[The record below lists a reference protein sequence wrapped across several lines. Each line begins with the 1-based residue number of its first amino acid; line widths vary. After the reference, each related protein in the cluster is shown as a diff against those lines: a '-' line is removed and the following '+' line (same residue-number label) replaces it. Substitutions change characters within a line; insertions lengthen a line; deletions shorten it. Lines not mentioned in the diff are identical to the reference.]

1 MTEPA
6 PVVRIVDD
14 DVSFLKAVARMLRA
28 SGFVVKTFASAV
40 EFLARPEL
48 DVPGCVLVDLQMPG
62 LSGRD
67 LQEALAKAGHLL
79 PVIFLS
85 GHGDIPTTVQVMRGG
100 AEDFLTKLAPKEE
113 LIDAVKRALTRDASE
128 RAERARLVALRAPFA
143 ALTPRELEVLKHVV
157 RGRLNKQI
165 AYDLGIHERTVK
177 LHRTAIT
184 TKLGVHSTAELTKLW
199 IEVGLEAIEKEKKH
213 LNRSKRR
220 EQRNEDR
227 LG

>member
-1 MTEPA
+1 VTDMA
-6 PVVRIVDD
+6 PIVRIVDD
-14 DVSFLKAVARMLRA
+14 DVSFLTAVARMLRA
-28 SGFVVKTFASAV
+28 SGFVVKTFTSAV

-62 LSGRD
+62 LSGLD
-67 LQEALAKAGHLL
+67 LQEVLAKAGHLL

-100 AEDFLTKLAPKEE
+100 AEDFLTKRAPKEE

-128 RAERARLVALRAPFA
+128 RAERTKLAALRAPFA
-143 ALTPRELEVLKHVV
+143 TLTPRELEVLQHVV

-165 AYDLGIHERTVK
+165 AFDLGIHERTVK

-199 IEVGLEAIEKEKKH
+199 IEVGSLET
-213 LNRSKRR
+213 SK
-220 EQRNEDR
+220 QSQKQ
-227 LG
+227 